1 MWTQY
6 IILHEKD
13 LNTYCHI
20 QAISQMAIQLNDHK
34 YLPADYVV
42 SMCPVWC
49 KGARNGREFVRR
61 AQIPADQYIYARETD
76 GVWQITEG
84 KSAKRD
90 KVIILETYIV
100 QRAEYIAETAE
111 HDDNPNRLADAPC
124 IVELDDSEKFT
135 DDQGN
140 VMEIETRGTRHY
152 DGIYFRVTDVA
163 KCFNMDNLRDT
174 ICAKNTQY
182 TEKTDYVYF
191 SCTTQTPSVKDKK
204 PKKTRKL
211 FLTYEGILRV
221 LFISKSGNTR
231 CFVKWATEKLFTIQ
245 MGTTKQKQTLASKV
259 LGVSAQAVREVF
271 RTSSTSIPSIY
282 LFVLGTVKQLR
293 CIMHI
298 DQKYPDDAL
307 VCKYGFTID
316 LPRRTAEHT
325 KTYGAIQG
333 VELSLKHHSY
343 IDPMYISQAEAD
355 LTEFFGALDIRFKY
369 EKYDELVIIRPN
381 LFKMIASQYKHLTD
395 VYAGHIKDMIKRI
408 EDMTHRIALGDEQN
422 KSSIMAKDLEIE
434 KLRNK
439 NELLAKELEIQK
451 LKVELL
457 GLKKTKK

>member
-1 MWTQY
+1 
-6 IILHEKD
+6 
-13 LNTYCHI
+13 
-20 QAISQMAIQLNDHK
+20 MAIQLNDHT
-34 YLPADYVV
+34 YLPADYIV

-100 QRAEYIAETAE
+100 QRAEYIAETAGNDE
-111 HDDNPNRLADAPC
+111 NPNRIIAPC
-124 IVELDDSEKFT
+124 IIELDDNEKFT

-140 VMEIETRGTRHY
+140 VMEIETRGKRQHNS
-152 DGIYFRVTDVA
+152 IYFRV
-163 KCFNMDNLRDT
+163 RD
-174 ICAKNTQY
+174 IVNGFKIERLHSVLIDKKTQY
-182 TEKTDYVYF
+182 EEHIDYEYF
-191 SCTTQTPSVKDKK
+191 YVRSRVADVKKA
-204 PKKTRKL
+204 RKHKRVL
-211 FLTYEGILRV
+211 FLTYVGILRV
-221 LFISKSGNTR
+221 LFISKSGNTK
-231 CFVKWATEKLFTIQ
+231 CFVTWATEKLFTIQ
-245 MGTTKQKQTLASKV
+245 MGTAKQKQTLASKV

-271 RTSSTSIPSIY
+271 RTSSTTIPSIY

-293 CIMHI
+293 DTMHI
-298 DQKYPDDAL
+298 DPRYPDDAL
-307 VCKYGFTID
+307 ICKYGFTID

-343 IDPMYISQAEAD
+343 IDPMYISQAESD
-355 LTEFFGALDIRFKY
+355 LTEFFEALDIRFKY

-395 VYAGHIKDMIKRI
+395 AYAGHIKDMIKRI
-408 EDMTHRIALGDEQN
+408 EDMTHASALDKSAHLIALNESAHLVALRDEQN
-422 KSSIMAKDLEIE
+422 KSSILAKD
-434 KLRNK
+434 
-439 NELLAKELEIQK
+439 LEIQK
-451 LKVELL
+451 LKNDLLAKDLEIQKLQADLL
-457 GLKKTKK
+457 GRKKTRTTR

>member
-1 MWTQY
+1 
-6 IILHEKD
+6 
-13 LNTYCHI
+13 
-20 QAISQMAIQLNDHK
+20 MAIQINDHM
-34 YLPADYVV
+34 YLPTDHIITL
-42 SMCPVWC
+42 CPVWC
-49 KGARNGREFVRR
+49 KGSRNGREFVRR
-61 AQIPADQYIYARETD
+61 AQIPDDQYEYARETD
-76 GVWQITEG
+76 GIWQITDG
-84 KSAKRD
+84 RSAKCD
-90 KVIILETYIV
+90 KVVVLEAYIV
-100 QRAEYIAETAE
+100 QRVEYIAETAE
-111 HDDNPNRLADAPC
+111 RDDAVDRIANAPDT
-124 IVELDDSEKFT
+124 IELDDSEKFT
-135 DDQGN
+135 DEQGN
-140 VMEIETRGTRHY
+140 VMEIETRGTRQHDNIFFKMKDVSVCFEIKNLHNSLIHPDGCYVLGKDYTHY
-152 DGIYFRVTDVA
+152 
-163 KCFNMDNLRDT
+163 
-174 ICAKNTQY
+174 ICD
-182 TEKTDYVYF
+182 KTCETF
-191 SCTTQTPSVKDKK
+191 TKK
-204 PKKTRKL
+204 QAKKTTKK
-211 FLTYEGILRV
+211 V
-221 LFISKSGNTR
+221 LFMTYTGMLRMLFVSRSGHANK
-231 CFVKWATEKLFTIQ
+231 FVKWATEKLFTIQ
-245 MGTTKQKQTLASKV
+245 MGTAKQKQTLASKV

-293 CIMHI
+293 DIMHI

-343 IDPMYISQAEAD
+343 IDPMYISQAESD
-355 LTEFFGALDIRFKY
+355 LTEFFEALDIRFKY

-395 VYAGHIKDMIKRI
+395 AYAGHIKDMIKRI

-422 KSSIMAKDLEIE
+422 KTSIMAKDLEIE
-434 KLRNK
+434 KLKNR